1 MTAVGIQGT
10 PFAWPDG
17 GSGRRLLHLLREL
30 ARRPDGMEFH
40 VYLPRGVA
48 PPAVEGAVVFHET
61 PFPAEGT
68 LARAA
73 AEALG
78 YAALL
83 RRDGIALFHAENLP
97 SPPTPPGV
105 RRVLTLHDLRF
116 HSHPRLFP
124 PARRLAARVLWPRE
138 VRRADRIVAV
148 SATAAREAERFLGA
162 DPARL
167 RVVGNG
173 VERRFRRAPAPEVAA
188 LRARLDLPPRFA
200 LYLGRLARH
209 KNLDAL
215 LEAHAALGESA
226 WPLLLSGTGAEEARL
241 RKRAAALRSAQP
253 VRFLGFTGDADLPAL
268 YSAAGAFVQPS
279 TCEGFGLPP
288 LEAAACGCPVIAP
301 AAGPAAE
308 VLGPAFL
315 PCGAAGVEE
324 LRAARARLETDDAL
338 RAELAAAGPAA
349 AARWTWADAADRL
362 RAVWRELVA

>member
-1 MTAVGIQGT
+1 VTAVGLQGT

-30 ARRPDGMEFH
+30 VRRPDGMTFH

-61 PFPAEGT
+61 RYPAEGT

-73 AEALG
+73 GEALG
-78 YAALL
+78 YARML
-83 RRDGIALFHAENLP
+83 RRDGIRVFHAENLP
-97 SPPTPPGV
+97 SPPAPAGV

-116 HSHPRLFP
+116 HTHPELFP
-124 PARRLAARVLWPRE
+124 RARRLAARVLWPRE

-148 SATAAREAERFLGA
+148 SATAAREAEERL
-162 DPARL
+162 DTDRTRL

-173 VERRFRRAPAPEVAA
+173 VEERFRPAPAPEVAA
-188 LRARLDLPPRFA
+188 LRARLDLPERFA

-215 LEAHAALGESA
+215 LEAHAALGEQA
-226 WPLLLSGTGAEEARL
+226 WPLLLSGTGSEEARL
-241 RKRAAALRSAQP
+241 RARAAALAPAQP
-253 VRFLGFTGDADLPAL
+253 VRFLGFVADADLPAL
-268 YSAAGAFVQPS
+268 YTAAGAFVQPS

-301 AAGPAAE
+301 SEGPAPE

-315 PCGAAGVEE
+315 PCGAAGAGE
-324 LRAARARLETDDAL
+324 LRDARARLEGDETL
-338 RAELAAAGPAA
+338 RAGLAAAGPGA
-349 AARWTWADAADRL
+349 AARWTWAGAADRL
-362 RAVWRELVA
+362 RAVYRELVA